1 MFNPIKLA
9 TSALAIFRRGFIYD
23 RFVTDTTIMKM
34 DAVGLL
40 RVFDAAT
47 AYRNAIVDTRDSSSD
62 PTNPDTVINRA
73 WQNLCDALDGMKPYA

>member
-9 TSALAIFRRGFIYD
+9 HATVAIFRRGLIYD

-47 AYRNAIVDTRDSSSD
+47 RYRTTVESWHDEGERSRDF
-62 PTNPDTVINRA
+62 RH
-73 WQNLCDALDGMKPYA
+73 LCDALDGMKGDQCHNS